1 MPQLYRLI
9 ETGRSHF
16 VLSTCEGPFLIDIE
30 EFVKIRKFRRTILSQ
45 HRSEDTAIIIFII
58 VFIVSTVFLY
68 ILFGSDEPLADL
80 LFNFLESAIVTC
92 SVIAE
97 GKVPLDKVIAII
109 IVALAVGHTPLIL
122 WSMRLLR
129 RNSEIFEVMTMLET
143 ENEQPVREKNDELKQ
158 ENDELK
164 QENDELKQENDGLK
178 QESEELDR
186 EISILIANNTKLKS
200 QKKSILIKNNT
211 ELKLQKKK
219 LESKLLQL
227 EKTQKVLQNEFKTQK
242 NKLVSEVKKAD
253 KQNEEFKEEKEEL
266 ISQIKELKLKFKNA
280 EKRNLMLEEESLKM
294 KTMNL
299 KLEKEND
306 EKLCTVCLVDK
317 KHILLQPCNHLCFCQ
332 KCYLHKKWFEC
343 PQCRQQIESVINIF
357 T

>member
-1 MPQLYRLI
+1 M
-9 ETGRSHF
+9 
-16 VLSTCEGPFLIDIE
+16 
-30 EFVKIRKFRRTILSQ
+30 
-45 HRSEDTAIIIFII
+45 
-58 VFIVSTVFLY
+58 
-68 ILFGSDEPLADL
+68 
-80 LFNFLESAIVTC
+80 
-92 SVIAE
+92 
-97 GKVPLDKVIAII
+97 
-109 IVALAVGHTPLIL
+109 
-122 WSMRLLR
+122 
-129 RNSEIFEVMTMLET
+129 
-143 ENEQPVREKNDELKQ
+143 
-158 ENDELK
+158 
-164 QENDELKQENDGLK
+164 
-178 QESEELDR
+178 
-186 EISILIANNTKLKS
+186 
-200 QKKSILIKNNT
+200 
-211 ELKLQKKK
+211 KLQKKK

>member
-45 HRSEDTAIIIFII
+45 HRSEDSAIIF
-58 VFIVSTVFLY
+58 VFIVLIASAVFLY

-129 RNSEIFEVMTMLET
+129 RNNEIFEIMTMLET
-143 ENEQPVREKNDELKQ
+143 ENEQQVR

-164 QENDELKQENDGLK
+164 QE
-178 QESEELDR
+178 SEEIDR
-186 EISILIANNTKLKS
+186 E
-200 QKKSILIKNNT
+200 KSILITNNT
-211 ELKLQKKK
+211 ELKSQKKK
-219 LESKLLQL
+219 LESELLKL
-227 EKTQKVLQNEFKTQK
+227 EKKQKVLQNKFKTQK

-294 KTMNL
+294 RTMIL
-299 KLEKEND
+299 ELEKEND
-306 EKLCTVCLVDK
+306 EQLCTVCLVDK